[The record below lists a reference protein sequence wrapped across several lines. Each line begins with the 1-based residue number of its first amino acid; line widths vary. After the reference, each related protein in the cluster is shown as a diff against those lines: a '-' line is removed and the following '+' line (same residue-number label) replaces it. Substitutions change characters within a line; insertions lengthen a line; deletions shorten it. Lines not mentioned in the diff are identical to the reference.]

1 VVPIT
6 DLAIKND
13 DLIAA
18 TQGRAFWV
26 LDDITPLETMGD
38 AVTTAT
44 AHLFAPR
51 DAVRSRRGG
60 FGRGAAGIGQNPPG
74 GAIITYALNAAQNVT
89 IEILDARGGVIR
101 SVSSSDRNGPAGTP
115 GLHRYAWDM
124 RYADAKGI
132 DGGTF
137 LAGGNL
143 RGPVAVPGTYQV
155 RLIAGGQ
162 TVSQPLRV
170 VADPRGDAKSTD
182 LQEQFDLLISIR
194 DKVSAVHDAVN
205 EIKRMRASLAS
216 RPDRA
221 SVAKLDAA
229 LDAVQKELVD
239 LRFAGFDDQMLVFDL
254 KLNNRTAAL
263 QNYVAQGD
271 YAPTEQQYSVF
282 RELSALIDTVFA
294 RLATLRSQMPPP

>member
-1 VVPIT
+1 
-6 DLAIKND
+6 
-13 DLIAA
+13 
-18 TQGRAFWV
+18 V
-26 LDDITPLETMGD
+26 LDDLTPLQTMSD
-38 AVTTAT
+38 AVTTAA

-51 DAVRSRRGG
+51 EAVRTRRGG
-60 FGRGAAGIGQNPPG
+60 FGRGAAGVGQNPPA
-74 GAIITYALNAAQNVT
+74 GAIITYSLNAAQNVT
-89 IEILDARGGVIR
+89 LEFLDARGTLVK
-101 SVSSSDRNGPAGTP
+101 SVSSTDRNGPAGTA
-115 GLHRYAWDM
+115 GLHRYTWDM

-132 DGGTF
+132 EAGTF
-137 LAGGNL
+137 LAGGSL

-155 RLIAGGQ
+155 RMRAGGQ
-162 TVSQPLRV
+162 TLTQPLRI
-170 VADPRGDAKSTD
+170 VADPKSEAKAAD
-182 LQEQFDLLISIR
+182 LQEQFDLLIAIR

-205 EIKRMRASLAS
+205 EIKRMRVRLAS

-221 SVAKLDAA
+221 STARLDAA

-282 RELSALIDTVFA
+282 RELSSMIDGVLA
-294 RLATLRSQMPPP
+294 RLAALKSQMPP